1 MMTLASQRTTRQRVL
16 KWFLITLG
24 IITLGIV
31 ALVIFVV
38 IQLGGGV
45 KWVFTSAPKAT
56 DQDVVA
62 ANTAGK
68 AERDR
73 LVTDLQ
79 SAGATAGLTRVTAT
93 SPHLACSVGQHNWK
107 INNDYDLECSTTGK
121 LILGSTHPSESVLR
135 EQLLAFHDQL
145 AAHGWQSAYSTAP
158 LTSIKDIVNQPPMA
172 GTPGSRPL
180 LEQDSYAMYFHGK
193 RGGQGSATMGLGF
206 TADLGDPEVR
216 ELDRIPYGTST
227 PEGGTAAGKDVREY
241 LVGEPERYIVM
252 ISLTYQSFNG

>member
-1 MMTLASQRTTRQRVL
+1 MMTLVSQRTTRQRVL

-31 ALVIFVV
+31 ALITFVV

-56 DQDVVA
+56 DQHVVTANA
-62 ANTAGK
+62 AGS

-79 SAGATAGLTRVTAT
+79 SAGAMAGLTRVTAT
-93 SPHLACSVGQHNWK
+93 SPNLGCREGQHNWK
-107 INNDYDLECSTTGK
+107 INNDYDLECSTNVK
-121 LILGSTHPSESVLR
+121 LILGSTHSSESVLR
-135 EQLLAFHDQL
+135 GQLLAFHDQL
-145 AAHGWQSAYSTAP
+145 AAHQWQSAYSTTP
-158 LTSIKDIVNQPPMA
+158 LTSIKDILNQPPMA

-180 LEQDSYAMYFHGK
+180 LEQGSSAMYFHGK
-193 RGGQGSATMGLGF
+193 RGGQGSATMSLSF
-206 TADLGDPEVR
+206 TADQGDSAVR
-216 ELDRIPYGTST
+216 ELDRVPYGTSS

-241 LVGEPERYIVM
+241 LFGEPERYIVH
-252 ISLTYQSFNG
+252 IALTYQTFSG